1 MKKTKF
7 KSKIFTVFAL
17 ALLVGIALSFGA
29 LAASEAD
36 DATAKEAA
44 EELILKE
51 ADENGLDVEINF
63 FEKLYTAVTDYISEI
78 LCVLAF
84 GGSFLI
90 AVLYKKGLLPLL
102 KGALGAINTAVGRIK
117 EVTESRVAADAE
129 KTAEITEALCK
140 AQALIEAQSDTL
152 EALEKRLDS
161 LSTDKSEREKLRL
174 ILESEV
180 ELLYDIFMSSGLPE
194 YQKDAVAKRLKAIS
208 SFVKEDKEEA

>member
-29 LAASEAD
+29 LAASETD
-36 DATAKEAA
+36 DATAKEDA

-51 ADENGLDVEINF
+51 ADENGADVEINF

-84 GGSFLI
+84 GGSLLI

-117 EVTESRVAADAE
+117 EVTESSAAADAE
-129 KTAEITEALCK
+129 KTVEITEALSK
-140 AQALIEAQSDTL
+140 AEALIEAQSNTL